1 MGQTLGWINAKVIG
15 AALLVAGLV
24 LGTVAVVAAD
34 DETDD
39 VAMRLQAPLDATA
52 CDATPPTVT
61 VLGLVIDVSTA
72 SIDATGGSD
81 GESEGEDDG
90 ADGQAAG
97 QGGCRG
103 LVVGQGVEVALASDA
118 VPLVATAVAN
128 GGDGEPKLQGPVQ
141 AVDPT
146 LHTITVLGLVIDV
159 SAANLDGADD
169 DATDGASQAID
180 LATLMPGQIAEVQ
193 SDPSRLPA
201 LVATEL
207 QVKNFTNQVA
217 VEVDDTSGEEVDDV
231 DDSGAEMDD
240 VSVDV
245 SEMVLVQTAATTATG
260 RAVTRRARKVLTFHR
275 VSNGS
280 VQLSGLPTGVARVV
294 ATRVHDGVTTTARR
308 AVVVRGNQTRT
319 VRVRLHKVRTR

>member
-1 MGQTLGWINAKVIG
+1 MKPTIGWIDMKVIAG
-15 AALLVAGLV
+15 AALVAGLM
-24 LGTVAVVAAD
+24 LATVAVVAAD

-39 VAMRLQAPLDATA
+39 VAIHLQAPLGATA
-52 CDATPPTVT
+52 CDATPPTIT

-72 SIDATGGSD
+72 AIDATGGSD
-81 GESEGEDDG
+81 GESEGED
-90 ADGQAAG
+90 GQAAG
-97 QGGCRG
+97 ASGCAG
-103 LVVGQGVEVALASDA
+103 LVPGQGVEVAFASDT

-128 GGDGEPKLQGPVQ
+128 GGDGEPQLQGPIQ
-141 AVDPT
+141 SVDPM
-146 LHTITVLGLVIDV
+146 LHTITVLGLTIDV

-169 DATDGASQAID
+169 DANDGASQAID
-180 LATLMPGQIAEVQ
+180 LSTLMPGQIADVQ
-193 SDPSRLPA
+193 LDPSQLPA

-217 VEVDDTSGEEVDDV
+217 VEVDDTSGQEVDDV
-231 DDSGAEMDD
+231 DDSGTEMDD
-240 VSVDV
+240 VNVDV
-245 SEMVLVQTAATTATG
+245 SEMVMVQTTATTAAG
-260 RAVTRRARKVLTFHR
+260 RPVTRRVRKVLTFHR